1 MQGTIVTLE
10 QTQASIFTSLMTVE
24 VDEGYPSIV
33 TLNIDSTLIGIVY
46 DGVGQMNPNT
56 SGDQL
61 LPQVGAEREYLKI
74 ARFIHRMMQTSMCH
88 RMWGHQW

>member
-10 QTQASIFTSLMTVE
+10 QTQASVFTSLMTVE

-56 SGDQL
+56 SGD
-61 LPQVGAEREYLKI
+61 
-74 ARFIHRMMQTSMCH
+74 
-88 RMWGHQW
+88 

>member
-61 LPQVGAEREYLKI
+61 LPQAGAEREYPKI

-88 RMWGHQW
+88 PMWGHQW